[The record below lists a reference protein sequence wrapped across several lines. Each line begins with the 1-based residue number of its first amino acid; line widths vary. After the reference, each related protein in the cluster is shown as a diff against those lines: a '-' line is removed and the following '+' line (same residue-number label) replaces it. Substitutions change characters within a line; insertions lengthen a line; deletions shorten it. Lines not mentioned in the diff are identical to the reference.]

1 MSIKFLAWI
10 AGAGALGTL
19 CRFGIAALVQDYSRS
34 KLPLGTLAVN
44 VIGCFLFG
52 LVFILAEER
61 NLIPA
66 QVKVV
71 VLTGFMGAFTTF
83 STFGFETTAL
93 IHAGNWGHAIAN
105 VLAQNM
111 AGIVAVTLGILLGRA
126 F

>member
-1 MSIKFLAWI
+1 MSIKLLAWI

-34 KLPLGTLAVN
+34 KMPLGTLAVN

-52 LVFILAEER
+52 LIFILAEER

-71 VLTGFMGAFTTF
+71 VLAGFMGAFTTF

-93 IHAGNWGHAIAN
+93 IHAADWGYAIAN
-105 VLAQNM
+105 VLAQNL
-111 AGIVAVTLGILLGRA
+111 AGIVAVTLGILLGRVI
-126 F
+126 